1 MEGFVGAKTI
11 SWRFVLEFEL
21 NKGSACEIA
30 HTDIKNQSFGGR
42 FRSVDLERAH
52 ASDDWADE
60 VDIEYGDQI
69 DDMEDD
75 GQAEEGHAPEWR
87 HDVGKRVWWPW
98 CSIRLSSR

>member
-1 MEGFVGAKTI
+1 M
-11 SWRFVLEFEL
+11 LEFEL

-60 VDIEYGDQI
+60 VDVEDGDQI
-69 DDMEDD
+69 DYVEDD

-98 CSIRLSSR
+98 